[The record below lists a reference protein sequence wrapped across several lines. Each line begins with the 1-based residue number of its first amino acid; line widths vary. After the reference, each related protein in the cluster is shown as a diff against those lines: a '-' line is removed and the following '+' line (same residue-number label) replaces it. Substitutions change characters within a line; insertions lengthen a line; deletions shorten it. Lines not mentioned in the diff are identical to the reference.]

1 MSENLNENKT
11 DNIVKYT
18 KKFISENFS
27 SYVEFLYRLGFDI
40 RKQFEGSEAKR
51 ITYISKEG
59 YKTFA
64 LSNRRNQLFGFIS
77 NHFLSRLNVN
87 EGWNGKR
94 VSKKEI
100 FDFRKIGNLALSEHP
115 NSDILYIDLDTHDSS
130 FSRIQFNEYVELIRK
145 LLSEVRDNLGSI
157 PVFCEISRLN
167 RGAHI
172 FYRVEDNWDKEK
184 IYLLIERVLKAS
196 NKRVKVEYRKDGG
209 KRFRLPFAWDYLP
222 YSFERKCIVR
232 NIPKALSEALSL
244 LDSKLYKINFEVATG
259 ILYQNNTELLSEA
272 LISRIEGSESFWEK
286 TVYQTTQESKTFEI
300 REGNRV
306 GGEGTLFK
314 VLNYC
319 ISKGMDFE
327 ETKAFCLSCNAG
339 SKDLTAISNSQD
351 CKEEK
356 DLRKLYEYC
365 KLHFK
370 PQFAPFSLGENERE
384 KRFNSNLQYL
394 TPIDLQWID
403 CELKNTTGYIRDKTY
418 ENYALVLKEVVGKHN
433 YDVYVNPRKISDS
446 VRLKKELKEKLCEGA
461 QFSDPFFKS
470 LKNHYKI
477 KFSVKEFKNRILNN
491 TKLFEPIDNG
501 IKSGFLNLPTIRS
514 CKQYRLTYENL
525 WREYFGDQFEKKI
538 S

>member
-1 MSENLNENKT
+1 MSENLIENKT
-11 DNIVKYT
+11 DSIVKYS

-40 RKQFEGSEAKR
+40 RKQFEGSEAKK
-51 ITYISKEG
+51 IAYISKEG
-59 YKTFA
+59 YKSFA

-77 NHFLSRLNVN
+77 NHFLSRLNLN
-87 EGWNGKR
+87 EEWNGKR
-94 VSKKEI
+94 VYKNEI
-100 FDFRKIGNLALSEHP
+100 SDFRKIRNIGLGEHP
-115 NSDILYIDLDTHDSS
+115 NSDILYIDLDTHDPS
-130 FSRIQFNEYVELIRK
+130 FYEIKFNEYVELIKK
-145 LLSEVRDNLGSI
+145 LLDEVRDNLGSI

-184 IYLLIERVLKAS
+184 IYLLTERVLKAS

-232 NIPKALSEALSL
+232 NIPKALSETLSL

-327 ETKAFCLSCNAG
+327 ETKTFVLSCNAG

-370 PQFAPFSLGENERE
+370 PQFAPFSLEENERE

-394 TPIDLQWID
+394 TPIDLEWIKL
-403 CELKNTTGYIRDKTY
+403 EVYYTGEYIREKTY
-418 ENYALVLKEVVGKHN
+418 ETYALVLKEAVGKHN
-433 YDVYVNPRKISDS
+433 YDVYVNKRKVGDS

-461 QFSDPFFKS
+461 QFPDEFFHR
-470 LKNHYKI
+470 LKTHYKI

-501 IKSGFLNLPTIRS
+501 IKGGFLNLPKIHS

-525 WREYFGDQFEKKI
+525 WRECFGDQFERTI